1 MPSPKAD
8 SLSARHQDSRRT
20 PLSEPSSSDRNS
32 HTSAENRRESQPQE
46 GRRRSFFW
54 PFLLIGLGAVLL
66 LANLGYLPWE
76 SWALLW
82 RLWPLLL
89 IALGI
94 NFLIGRRSLVGAI
107 ISGVLALVL
116 VGGAVL
122 VLLFAPDAPAL
133 DRLGSGS
140 EWRIEHVEYPLNG
153 IESASMRID
162 WSVVPG
168 RLSSLSDSPNL
179 IEGDISYRGDLVFDV
194 ESQGKRVEVE
204 VDTEPLGPW
213 SLPPSAFSLGGQPQG
228 RWDVRLSPEVPLE
241 LSLDV
246 GAGDCDFDLTSLE
259 LTDLTIDGGSGGMEL
274 FLPAM
279 GSFDMD
285 IDGGSG
291 TVDITLPDQIGARLD
306 LGSGSGAFDPG
317 SRLRLVEGER
327 TGNSI
332 WETENFRRSE
342 HAIRLN
348 IDQGSGSLSFR

>member
-1 MPSPKAD
+1 M
-8 SLSARHQDSRRT
+8 
-20 PLSEPSSSDRNS
+20 SEPSSSDRNS
-32 HTSAENRRESQPQE
+32 NTAAENGRAPQSRD

-54 PFLLIGLGAVLL
+54 PFLLIGIGVVLL

-94 NFLIGRRSLVGAI
+94 DALIGQRSLVGAI
-107 ISGVLALVL
+107 ISGALVL
-116 VGGAVL
+116 VLIGGAVL
-122 VLLFAPDAPAL
+122 VLLFAPDVPAL
-133 DRLGSGS
+133 DRLGGSG
-140 EWRIEHVEYPLNG
+140 EWRIEQVEYPLNG
-153 IESASMRID
+153 MASASVRID

-179 IEGDISYRGDLVFDV
+179 IEGDISYRGNLVFDV
-194 ESQGKRVEVE
+194 EPHGERVEVE
-204 VDTEPLGPW
+204 LDSEPSGLWPL
-213 SLPPSAFSLGGQPQG
+213 SPSAFPLGEQPER

-246 GAGDCDFDLTSLE
+246 GAADCYFDLTGME
-259 LTDLTIDGGSGGMEL
+259 VTDLTIDGGSGRMEL
-274 FLPAM
+274 LLPAT
-279 GSFDMD
+279 GSFDAN

-291 TVDITLPDQIGARLD
+291 TMGITLPDQIGAQLD
-306 LGSGSGAFDPG
+306 LDSGSGAFDPG
-317 SRLRLVEGER
+317 SRFQLVEGER

-332 WETENFRRSE
+332 WETESFEASE
-342 HAIRLN
+342 HAVHLE